1 MKFDIDVLT
10 KSCYGKGELH
20 TGFWCAN
27 LKEKDHLEDQG
38 LEGVEFLYILII
50 FKLFVISP

>member
-1 MKFDIDVLT
+1 MKFDIDFFT
-10 KSCYGKGELH
+10 KSWYGKGELR

-38 LEGVEFLYILII
+38 IEEVDFLYILNY
-50 FKLFVISP
+50 F